1 MESWERISN
10 WIKIAHP
17 DDLFEKSGR
26 LGGSRLSQAVYAWRV
41 LNIILRRFML
51 SPSGE
56 LDFRVFQS
64 ASAFIMYQWDA
75 SHAAGLSLRNA
86 LMASYN
92 EANTLL
98 RSFLE
103 LTMNGALFQCLA
115 EKRSRE
121 TPSPSLK
128 PTDSLSLLF
137 EYLSDSIKRG
147 EVDVSQLETNSA
159 AIFDHIKRD
168 WLLSAFGLQMKEV
181 IKQVADWEVLNG
193 VDNDPVKTLGDLYGN
208 LSLDVHAAI
217 QHTNLGR
224 AADEGSK
231 IFEWPA
237 PILTESLYEFL
248 EDFHSAMEIAIIIEL
263 NLLSGLVERDRLV
276 EKCSGLLQ
284 SEDFHLASL
293 KQANRLIR
301 KWID

>member
-10 WIKIAHP
+10 WMKIAHP

-26 LGGSRLSQAVYAWRV
+26 LGGSRLSQAVYAWRA

-51 SPSGE
+51 APSE
-56 LDFRVFQS
+56 EVDFRVFQS
-64 ASAFIMYQWDA
+64 ASAFLNYQWDA
-75 SHAAGLSLRNA
+75 SHAAGLSLHSA

-92 EANTLL
+92 EAYILL

-103 LTMNGALFQCLA
+103 LLLNGVLFQCLA
-115 EKRSRE
+115 EKRFRE

-128 PTDSLSLLF
+128 PTDSLSILF
-137 EYLSDSIKRG
+137 KELSNSIMRG
-147 EVDVSQLETNSA
+147 DIDALELETSSA

-181 IKQVADWEVLNG
+181 IRQVADWGILNG
-193 VDNDPVKTLGDLYGN
+193 IANDPVKTVGDLYGN
-208 LSLDVHAAI
+208 LSLDVHAGV

-224 AADEGSK
+224 AADEGAK
-231 IFEWPA
+231 IFEWPV
-237 PILTESLYEFL
+237 PILTESLLEFL
-248 EDFHSAMEIAIIIEL
+248 EDFHSAMEIAVITEL
-263 NLLSGLVERDRLV
+263 NLLGGLVERDKVV

-284 SEDFHLASL
+284 SEDFQLANL
-293 KQANRLIR
+293 RQATKMIDRLIA
-301 KWID
+301 